1 LFTARLHTVGTSP
14 TGPGRP
20 RGFRQ
25 AGSEQGFSL
34 IELLVVCLVIGILCA
49 IAVPS
54 FLSQTGK
61 AKDASAKELLHSAQV
76 TAEAIATENDGSYE
90 KVTTTELHA
99 DEPGVAVE
107 KSERHAWVSGTTHSE
122 REYSITATA
131 TDGVELTL
139 ARSSSGT
146 IAHTCRSPVTKIGCS
161 EGATGSW

>member
-14 TGPGRP
+14 AAPGRP
-20 RGFRQ
+20 RRFGQ
-25 AGSEQGFSL
+25 ARSEQGFSL

-49 IAVPS
+49 IAIPS

-61 AKDASAKELLHSAQV
+61 AKDASARELVHSAQV
-76 TAEAIATENDGSYE
+76 TAEAIGTENNGSYE
-90 KVTTTELHA
+90 KVTTTELNKA
-99 DEPGVAVE
+99 EPGVAIE
-107 KSERHAWVSGTTHSE
+107 KSGTHAWVSGTTHSE

-139 ARSSSGT
+139 TRSSSGA
-146 IAHTCRSPVTKIGCS
+146 IAHICRSPISKIGCS